1 MFSAAMLA
9 IFGLLLNFM
18 IRPYYRNDRLQRM
31 DNLKNAV
38 ANIILEDD
46 IEDERKLNIYH
57 QFANADVCAYV
68 LNDNGKVLYELD
80 TLGES
85 CALKSKFE
93 TSGITLDINNEP
105 DTAIKLLNN
114 HSLELSYNSSFG
126 NEMLIYGHKIAKN
139 LANYYLF
146 INTPLEPMESVLDFI
161 YSQYLYIG
169 MIIIGISFICSFV
182 LANKLSSPIVKM
194 RKEAAKLANK
204 NYDVSFPSKS
214 FTEIN
219 ELSNTLE
226 DAALKLSR
234 IEELRKDLIA
244 NMSHDIKTPLTMIQ
258 AYAEMIKD
266 ISGDDPIKRDEHID
280 VILKEIHYLNTL
292 VSDMQELSK
301 MQAGYIELN
310 KSNFELDQ
318 TIEEMVD
325 LLQHL
330 LNDKQLILEKELL
343 PITVYADEIKISQVI
358 YNFLINAIKHSPPN
372 TLIKIRM
379 IDHEDYVRVEI
390 IDHGSGID
398 EEELPYIWDRYYK
411 IDKGFHRTLE
421 SSGLGLAIVRAILE
435 AHHAKYGVESK
446 KNRGSIF
453 YFELGK
459 GYDSE

>member
-194 RKEAAKLANK
+194 RKEAAKLANQ

-234 IEELRKDLIA
+234 IE
-244 NMSHDIKTPLTMIQ
+244 
-258 AYAEMIKD
+258 
-266 ISGDDPIKRDEHID
+266 
-280 VILKEIHYLNTL
+280 
-292 VSDMQELSK
+292 
-301 MQAGYIELN
+301 
-310 KSNFELDQ
+310 
-318 TIEEMVD
+318 
-325 LLQHL
+325 
-330 LNDKQLILEKELL
+330 
-343 PITVYADEIKISQVI
+343 
-358 YNFLINAIKHSPPN
+358 
-372 TLIKIRM
+372 
-379 IDHEDYVRVEI
+379 
-390 IDHGSGID
+390 
-398 EEELPYIWDRYYK
+398 
-411 IDKGFHRTLE
+411 
-421 SSGLGLAIVRAILE
+421 
-435 AHHAKYGVESK
+435 
-446 KNRGSIF
+446 
-453 YFELGK
+453 
-459 GYDSE
+459 